1 MSLVLE
7 EIDNYGR
14 KGRVLMEQVRRV
26 RGSIIG
32 QCHAARSTSLGMKA
46 EGAMAWTHVDDR
58 GAIDRQAVEVDFV
71 RLTLEGGD
79 E

>member
-1 MSLVLE
+1 VSLVLE

-32 QCHAARSTSLGMKA
+32 QRHAETGYGFAVV
-46 EGAMAWTHVDDR
+46 EGARR
-58 GAIDRQAVEVDFV
+58 GRGC
-71 RLTLEGGD
+71 R
-79 E
+79 